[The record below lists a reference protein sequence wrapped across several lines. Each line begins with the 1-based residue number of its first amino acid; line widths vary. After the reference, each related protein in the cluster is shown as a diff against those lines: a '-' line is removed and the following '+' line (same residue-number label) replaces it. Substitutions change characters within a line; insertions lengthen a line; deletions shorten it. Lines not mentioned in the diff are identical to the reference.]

1 MELFTIGNMSS
12 IVMVIGLCFLV
23 GSGIADVPMFSNITN
38 PVIKGGKT
46 KRKTKTLKNNK
57 GV

>member
-1 MELFTIGNMSS
+1 MELFTISNMSS

-38 PVIKGGKT
+38 PVIKGGKRQT
-46 KRKTKTLKNNK
+46 NTRKIVKKNK
-57 GV
+57 